1 MRHEVLYGRN
11 AVREAL
17 LAGRRQAFGLWTL
30 TGGRDAH
37 LREIRDLARARGV
50 PVHEADRHHLGQLA
64 GDRHHQ
70 GAALEVSPYP
80 YASLDEILAR
90 AQRAGEPPFLLL
102 LDLLQ
107 DPQNL
112 GTLLR
117 TAEAVG
123 VHGVVLGE
131 RRAAG
136 VTPAVVHASSGATEW
151 LAIAQV
157 TNLAQTMRALAE
169 RGIWLVG
176 LEGVPEA
183 TPLEEVSW
191 PKALALVVGSEGEG
205 LRRLT
210 RERCDVLVRI
220 PMQGHIHSLNAAVA
234 GSIALYAAWHA
245 RGETD
250 ARAHSLS

>member
-1 MRHEVLYGRN
+1 MPREVLYGRN

-17 LAGRRQAFGLWTL
+17 LAGRRQAFGLWVL
-30 TGGRDAH
+30 AGSRDAR
-37 LREIRDLARARGV
+37 LRDLLDLARARHV
-50 PVHEADRHHLGQLA
+50 PIHEADRHHLGQLA

-70 GAALEVSPYP
+70 GAALEVGPYP
-80 YASLDEILAR
+80 YVPLDEILERAR
-90 AQRAGEPPFLLL
+90 RAGEPPFLLL

-151 LAIAQV
+151 LLIAQV
-157 TNLAQTMRALAE
+157 TNLAQAMRALAE
-169 RGIWLVG
+169 QGVWLVG

-183 TPLEEVSW
+183 TPLGKVSW
-191 PKALALVVGSEGEG
+191 PEALALVVGSEGEG

-210 RERCDVLVRI
+210 RERCDFLVRI
-220 PMQGHIHSLNAAVA
+220 PMRGHINSLNAAVA
-234 GSIALYAAWHA
+234 GSIALYAAWRA
-245 RGETD
+245 RGGPD
-250 ARAHSLS
+250 A

>member
-1 MRHEVLYGRN
+1 MPHEVLYGRN

-17 LAGRRQAFGLWTL
+17 LAGRRQAFGLWVL
-30 TGGRDAH
+30 AGGRDAR
-37 LREIRDLARARGV
+37 LREIVDLAWARGV
-50 PVHEADRHHLGQLA
+50 SVHEADRHRLGLLA

-70 GAALEVSPYP
+70 GVALEVGPYP
-80 YASLDEILAR
+80 YVLLEDILERAR
-90 AQRAGEPPFLLL
+90 GAGEPPFLLL

-117 TAEAVG
+117 TAEAMG
-123 VHGVVLGE
+123 VHGVILGE
-131 RRAAG
+131 RRAVG

-151 LAIAQV
+151 LSIAQV
-157 TNLAQTMRALAE
+157 TNLAQAMRTLAE
-169 RGIWLVG
+169 QGIWLVG

-183 TPLEEVSW
+183 IPLKEVSW
-191 PKALALVVGSEGEG
+191 PRALALVVGSEGEG

-210 RERCDVLVRI
+210 RERCDFLVRI
-220 PMQGHIHSLNAAVA
+220 PMRGHIHSLNAAVA

-245 RGETD
+245 RGGTD
-250 ARAHSLS
+250 A

>member
-1 MRHEVLYGRN
+1 MPREVLYGRN

-17 LAGRRQAFGLWTL
+17 LAGRRQAFGLWAL
-30 TGGRDAH
+30 AEGRDAR
-37 LREIRDLARARGV
+37 LREIVDLARARRV
-50 PVHEADRHHLGQLA
+50 PIYEADRHRLGQLA

-70 GAALEVSPYP
+70 GVALEVGPYP
-80 YASLDEILAR
+80 YVLLEDILERAR
-90 AQRAGEPPFLLL
+90 TAGEAPFLLL

-151 LAIAQV
+151 LPIAQV
-157 TNLAQTMRALAE
+157 VNLAQAMRTLA
-169 RGIWLVG
+169 GQGVWLVG

-183 TPLEEVSW
+183 ISLEEVSW
-191 PKALALVVGSEGEG
+191 PRALALVVGSEGEG

-210 RERCDVLVRI
+210 RERCDFLVRI
-220 PMQGHIHSLNAAVA
+220 PMRGHINSLNAAVA
-234 GSIALYAAWHA
+234 GSIALYTAWRA
-245 RGETD
+245 RGGAD
-250 ARAHSLS
+250 A

>member
-1 MRHEVLYGRN
+1 MAREVLYGRN

-17 LAGRRQAFGLWTL
+17 LAGRRQAFGLWVL
-30 TGGRDAH
+30 AGSRDAR
-37 LREIRDLARARGV
+37 LREVVDLARARSV
-50 PVHEADRHHLGQLA
+50 PIHEVDRHRLGQLA
-64 GDRHHQ
+64 ADRHHQ
-70 GAALEVSPYP
+70 GVALEAGPYP
-80 YASLDEILAR
+80 YVLLEDILERAR
-90 AQRAGEPPFLLL
+90 AAGEAPFLLL

-112 GTLLR
+112 GTLVR

-151 LAIAQV
+151 LPIARV
-157 TNLAQTMRALAE
+157 TNLAQAMRALAE
-169 RGIWLVG
+169 QGVWLVG
-176 LEGVPEA
+176 LESAPEA

-191 PKALALVVGSEGEG
+191 PDAVGLIVGSEGEG

-210 RERCDVLVRI
+210 RERCDLLVRI
-220 PMQGHIHSLNAAVA
+220 PMRGHINSLNAAVA
-234 GSIALYAAWHA
+234 GSIALYTAWRA
-245 RGETD
+245 RGGTGG
-250 ARAHSLS
+250 